1 MLSRH
6 DGEAEK
12 QQGLCR
18 SRRMARSASA
28 LLDNQLLRPRIQATL
43 AHAPCF
49 VLLDLK

>member
-6 DGEAEK
+6 DDEAEK
-12 QQGLCR
+12 QHGLCW

-28 LLDNQLLRPRIQATL
+28 LLEDDLLRPRVQATL